1 MQSLRS
7 AQFRK
12 GAAAEDM
19 ALSRLHQLHSCRA
32 TPLAGLRSS
41 TDENSFHLLPTDP
54 QNNTE
59 KAHSW
64 GCRWLGRTPRVR
76 GWERTPPGMMAA
88 AGQDT
93 PNFVGALSWEALH
106 HSGSP
111 LRSCQRPELSRGE
124 KRLGRCRRWVPGYK
138 VGTLKRNSS
147 YYSPCRGRRRV
158 GPFGGDTLLPY
169 NLSAVCHRAEA

>member
-1 MQSLRS
+1 MQSLPS
-7 AQFRK
+7 AQFRT
-12 GAAAEDM
+12 AAEDT
-19 ALSRLHQLHSCRA
+19 ALSRLHRLHSCRA

-41 TDENSFHLLPTDP
+41 TDENSLHLLPTDP

-64 GCRWLGRTPRVR
+64 GCRRLGRTPREWS
-76 GWERTPPGMMAA
+76 WERTPPGMKTA
-88 AGQDT
+88 AGQDS
-93 PNFVGALSWEALH
+93 PSFVGALRWAALH

-111 LRSCQRPELSRGE
+111 LRSCQRPELSWGGR
-124 KRLGRCRRWVPGYK
+124 KLGRCRRWVPGYK

-158 GPFGGDTLLPY
+158 GPFWGDTLLPY
-169 NLSAVCHRAEA
+169 NLSAVCHSAEA